1 MTLVLPAPRGL
12 PGTTEKGYVSRC
24 VTAASAACLLGKN
37 CARCPGSDEA
47 CVGGP
52 GVGSAGLTS
61 REETAGLHPADVAG
75 LRKRQVPRPRRKDGP
90 ADELWVCG
98 RSRRAQRGAR
108 LGNWAEGEMERTQK
122 MPVLGSGAGDKETGV
137 CGRSGE
143 GHSHPRPGLAWTL
156 RQARPRVP
164 VLSGASLGQGGCRRG
179 LALRLQHSYPGL
191 WVFKPPSLCPSHS
204 GGFFR

>member
-1 MTLVLPAPRGL
+1 M
-12 PGTTEKGYVSRC
+12 
-24 VTAASAACLLGKN
+24 
-37 CARCPGSDEA
+37 
-47 CVGGP
+47 
-52 GVGSAGLTS
+52 GSAGLTS

-98 RSRRAQRGAR
+98 RSRRAQRGAQ

-204 GGFFR
+204 GGFLQVRGNALEALGPGRRTRPLLTALALLWSGHRLLSGLQRRPL

>member
-24 VTAASAACLLGKN
+24 MTAASAACLLGKN

-108 LGNWAEGEMERTQK
+108 LGNWAEGEVERTQK

-137 CGRSGE
+137 CGRSGGGAQPSE
-143 GHSHPRPGLAWTL
+143 AWAGVDAQAGSAPSPRFVRGVLRAGELQARPGLETTAQL
-156 RQARPRVP
+156 SRV
-164 VLSGASLGQGGCRRG
+164 VG
-179 LALRLQHSYPGL
+179 
-191 WVFKPPSLCPSHS
+191 V
-204 GGFFR
+204 